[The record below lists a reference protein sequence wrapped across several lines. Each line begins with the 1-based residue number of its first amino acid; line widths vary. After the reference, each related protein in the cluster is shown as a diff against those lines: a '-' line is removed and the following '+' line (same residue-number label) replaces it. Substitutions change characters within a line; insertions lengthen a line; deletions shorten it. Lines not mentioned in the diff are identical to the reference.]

1 VTGGFRGPC
10 SSSAAACCWAFS
22 LTCSRGR
29 SLGLGP
35 KTGKPG
41 TLSEGN
47 PTLARTFR

>member
-29 SLGLGP
+29 SLGLGSKP
-35 KTGKPG
+35 GKPG

-47 PTLARTFR
+47 PPPAPHFR